1 MMVLF
6 TNPPEILEAFILF
19 LSSTHLYYNAP
30 FLRRNIAQWNSIT
43 PPTCNLSTPQK
54 KKKKKNHFLHPEATQ
69 IHLVL
74 PTLELITL
82 LFPSNSHYLI
92 DHHQSFSRKGTTP
105 QKMHPRPTPHHS
117 TSDVNNE

>member
-6 TNPPEILEAFILF
+6 TNPPKIPEAFILF

-54 KKKKKNHFLHPEATQ
+54 K
-69 IHLVL
+69 
-74 PTLELITL
+74 
-82 LFPSNSHYLI
+82 
-92 DHHQSFSRKGTTP
+92 
-105 QKMHPRPTPHHS
+105 
-117 TSDVNNE
+117 